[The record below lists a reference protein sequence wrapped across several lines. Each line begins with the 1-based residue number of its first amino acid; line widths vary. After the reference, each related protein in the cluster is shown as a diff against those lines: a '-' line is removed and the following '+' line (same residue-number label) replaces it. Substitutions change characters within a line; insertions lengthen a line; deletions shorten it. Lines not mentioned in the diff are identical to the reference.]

1 MSIKLFDQT
10 AKDMSRKLALNYST
24 SFSLGIRL
32 LSKEYRWA
40 IFAIYGLV
48 RVADEIVDTFHG
60 FNKAQMLSNFKAQA
74 YQSIEEGISTNPVL
88 HAFQLAANQFG
99 IRKDLIDPFFN
110 AMEVDLQAQV
120 HSEKS
125 YNDYIFGSAEVV
137 GLMCLKVFCAGDES
151 RYTFLCPMARS
162 LGSAFQK
169 VNFLRD
175 IQSDM
180 SERGRVY
187 FPGVNFE
194 TFSDSDKLLI
204 VQDIK
209 NDFNKALPGIK
220 RLPMG
225 CRLGVYTA
233 YQYYSELLQKIERNT
248 SLDVL
253 KSRVRIRNSRKFTLL
268 VKSFFCEKWMPA

>member
-40 IFAIYGLV
+40 VFAIYGLV

-60 FNKAQMLSNFKAQA
+60 FNKAQMLSDFKAQA

-99 IRKDLIDPFFN
+99 IGKDLIDPFFYS
-110 AMEVDLQAQV
+110 MEEDLQSQV

-137 GLMCLKVFCAGDES
+137 GLMCLKVFCAGNENT
-151 RYTFLCPMARS
+151 YNFLCPMAKS

-194 TFSDSDKLLI
+194 TFSDSDKRHI
-204 VQDIK
+204 VLDVK

-220 RLPMG
+220 KLPVG

-233 YQYYSELLQKIERNT
+233 YQYYLELVHKIERK
-248 SLDVL
+248 SAVDVV
-253 KSRVRIRNSRKFTLL
+253 KSRVRIRNSHKFTLL
-268 VKSFFCEKWMPA
+268 VKSFFCEKLMPA